1 MSQELLK
8 VLSLYGYISAI
19 QDYLRF
25 KIAKIEKLV
34 DTENPDTLNLGEGH
48 HIYLIAYDYYD
59 RPYLVIKIFSKD
71 DYILNRLNQIIDA
84 LRILIEKSLS
94 KH

>member
-1 MSQELLK
+1 MSEELLK

>member
-1 MSQELLK
+1 MSEDLLK
-8 VLSLYGYISAI
+8 ILSLYGYITAI
-19 QDYLRF
+19 QDYLKF
-25 KIAKIEKLV
+25 KIAKVEKLV
-34 DTENPDTLNLGEGH
+34 DIENADTMNLGEGH

-59 RPYLVIKIFSKD
+59 KPYIIIKIFSKD
-71 DYILNRLNQIIDA
+71 DFILNRLNQIIDA

>member
-1 MSQELLK
+1 MTEDLLR

-25 KIAKIEKLV
+25 KIAKVEKLV
-34 DTENPDTLNLGEGH
+34 DTENADTMNLGDGH
-48 HIYLIAYDYYD
+48 YIYLIAYDYYD
-59 RPYLVIKIFSKD
+59 KPYLVIKIFSKD

-84 LRILIEKSLS
+84 LKIIVEKSIS